1 MDTPNNVQPTQPVN
15 QPVSQPTGQPDNQS
29 HGLKPNIAG
38 ALAYVLGFVSGIII
52 YLISKD
58 KFAKFHALQSI
69 MFSLAVYVVHY
80 MIGFL
85 PGSYMLQSLVNL
97 ASLILF
103 IFLVVKAYK
112 GEKYKLPVIGDV
124 AEKNA

>member
-15 QPVSQPTGQPDNQS
+15 QPVQPAGQPDNQS

-112 GEKYKLPVIGDV
+112 GEKYKLPVIGDI

>member
-15 QPVSQPTGQPDNQS
+15 QPVQPAGQPDNQS

>member
-1 MDTPNNVQPTQPVN
+1 MDTPSGQPNN
-15 QPVSQPTGQPDNQS
+15 QPGGQSSGLQPNV
-29 HGLKPNIAG
+29 AG

-58 KFAKFHALQSI
+58 KFARFHALQSI
-69 MFSLAVYVVHY
+69 MSSLAVYILTYV
-80 MIGFL
+80 ISFL
-85 PGSYMLQSLVNL
+85 PGSYMLQSFVSL

-103 IFLVVKAYK
+103 VFLLVKAYQ
-112 GEKYKLPVIGDV
+112 GQKYKLPVIGDI